1 METKAISKGF
11 VNRDTLEDLAEVKK
25 NVVGDLRTA
34 IEKKNH
40 IFKKDSWESAGEASR
55 VGGEASRVGGE
66 ASRVGGEASTN
77 GSVPGA
83 KDDAFLKSD
92 GRNGH
97 TKHPVDPGKK
107 VESGAREVSRRSVV
121 EVEVGGGEGGARR
134 RHLSSGEVEGRSTV
148 DSSPHLSHQPMGRL
162 SPCPEQPPTGRGP
175 LSRKPFFGS

>member
-40 IFKKDSWESAGEASR
+40 IFKKDSWESA
-55 VGGEASRVGGE
+55 GE